1 MTREAAGFREL
12 RTAAAALGV
21 CVGYYVGA
29 HFGFLL
35 RFPPMTPSVMWPP
48 NAILTTALLL
58 APPRHWWIYLFAALP
73 AHLAAEL
80 GAGWPTSL
88 VLILFVT
95 NCSEALFAAWASG
108 GSATR
113 RRVST
118 RCAGWSS
125 SSSRPSSWRP
135 SSRPSWMPQR
145 SPRFRGSRTGASG
158 RPGSSPTP
166 SPSLPSCQRSS
177 SPPPVG
183 APGPG

>member
-88 VLILFVT
+88 VLILFAT
-95 NCSEALFAAWASG
+95 TAARHCSQPAASG

-118 RCAGWSS
+118 RCAG
-125 SSSRPSSWRP
+125 
-135 SSRPSWMPQR
+135 
-145 SPRFRGSRTGASG
+145 
-158 RPGSSPTP
+158 
-166 SPSLPSCQRSS
+166 
-177 SPPPVG
+177 
-183 APGPG
+183 